1 MNFVALLDVSILWFK
16 HSKYTQFFLGVLMV
30 IHWKFDRSHD
40 ASVNYE
46 GIINTLTV
54 SSLKHYVCKV
64 CLISMPRRCAV
75 CKSYED

>member
-1 MNFVALLDVSILWFK
+1 
-16 HSKYTQFFLGVLMV
+16 MV

-64 CLISMPRRCAV
+64 CLISMPRRCAL
-75 CKSYED
+75 CESYED